1 MNPPPDRDALNAAT
15 DLEREREALA
25 IWQADRRAR
34 LAENLL
40 AHRPDEFATPGDLNP
55 DLAGWSEDL
64 AAGRGRN
71 LIITGPVGTGETWAL
86 WHAAEHAVR
95 AGYEGGII
103 ITAATRLRRVVAPAT
118 ADPAEFDRYRL
129 AGLLAVDDLGAV
141 RLSEW
146 DMDHLAELA
155 DARWA
160 DHRPTV
166 ITSNVSALR
175 DLLGPRISSRLQH
188 NALVLELDGPD
199 RRRQQP

>member
-1 MNPPPDRDALNAAT
+1 MTPTPDDREPLDAAS
-15 DLEREREALA
+15 DIEREGTE
-25 IWQADRRAR
+25 IWQADHRAR

-40 AHRPDEFATPGDLNP
+40 RRRPAEFARPGDLDP
-55 DLAGWSEDL
+55 QLAGWAEDL

-71 LIITGPVGTGETWAL
+71 LIVTGPVGTGKTWAV

-95 AGYEGGII
+95 RGYEGSVT
-103 ITAATRLRRVVAPAT
+103 ITAAARLRRIVAPAT
-118 ADPAEFDRYRL
+118 ADPREFDGYSL

-188 NALVLELDGPD
+188 NALVVELDGPD